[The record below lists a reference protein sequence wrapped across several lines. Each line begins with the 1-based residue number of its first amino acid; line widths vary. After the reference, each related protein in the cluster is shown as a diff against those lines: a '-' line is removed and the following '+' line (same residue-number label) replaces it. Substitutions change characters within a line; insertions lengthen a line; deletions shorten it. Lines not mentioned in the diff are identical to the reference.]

1 MQHNG
6 LKCGEI
12 VDDFCY
18 IPKTVCS
25 MKEDLGVG
33 FGLILGL
40 MFRISEYGIIS
51 HGYNITRNGF
61 YDP

>member
-18 IPKTVCS
+18 MYIPKTVCS

-33 FGLILGL
+33 VG
-40 MFRISEYGIIS
+40 
-51 HGYNITRNGF
+51 
-61 YDP
+61 

>member
-18 IPKTVCS
+18 IPKIVCS
-25 MKEDLGVG
+25 MEEDLGVG
-33 FGLILGL
+33 VG
-40 MFRISEYGIIS
+40 
-51 HGYNITRNGF
+51 
-61 YDP
+61 